1 MVIWLKRRLVH
12 PPRVSRHLRETQ
24 WPLRRCSRPRFVG
37 HLRRGRRRSRA
48 ESSAASP
55 ALPRPRRVVFCCR
68 RLRVASLRSRTRSS
82 QASSSTQARPSPRP
96 PSGCRCTTT
105 RRRRNSPA
113 WLSRSA
119 ILPHASATRLGHTPW
134 PHLPSSLS
142 HTPTPA
148 GRLPQLLRLRARQ
161 EPGRLRTRH
170 QGEWRRRPVNQPARP
185 PAPKSR
191 GTPAGPGAKPRR
203 LRSCH
208 AAHAAYERPG
218 DEHVCSC
225 LPWYG
230 AREASA
236 PAALQ
241 RHLGQR
247 HPLASRRRARGP
259 LHLRLGPIQPREW
272 KGGCTR
278 SLRARMPREHG
289 SLVRHTPE
297 LQPQASKQGPRQLCH
312 SHA

>member
-1 MVIWLKRRLVH
+1 MAFASLLAAALCWTPPARPPTFTRRELGSLAGLAAASSGGVLLPASAGGI
-12 PPRVSRHLRETQ
+12 PPQPYEKQPGFKLNTGQAFPTASFGLQVYDDATAQKLTSLALE
-24 WPLRRCSRPRFVG
+24 VG
-37 HLRRGRRRSRA
+37 HRNL
-48 ESSAASP
+48 
-55 ALPRPRRVVFCCR
+55 
-68 RLRVASLRSRTRSS
+68 
-82 QASSSTQARPSPRP
+82 
-96 PSGCRCTTT
+96 TT
-105 RRRRNSPA
+105 R
-113 WLSRSA
+113 LSCTPQ
-119 ILPHASATRLGHTPW
+119 LHAAVHNPSATRLGHTPW